1 MRDIDPTASE
11 YITSGYL
18 ERSRPKGVF
27 YDIGSVLGIGSAL
40 IGADSAGDAVDAQTA
55 AAAKTDATNR
65 YIFDKQ
71 VSLQEPF
78 RQSGVSANNMLSYLM
93 GIGGSPSGT
102 PSAGAP
108 TVRTADQLR
117 QSLLGQYTTA
127 GTPGYEMP
135 ESSVGGGG
143 GWMPGTA
150 SRIDEA
156 GLSAA
161 IAAAQAGDNTALQ
174 AWQTQQNANSNDPN
188 YGSLMKSFS
197 ASDFQADPGYQFR
210 MSEGLKGVE
219 GGAAARGGL
228 LSGGALKAIQ
238 KYGQDLGSQ
247 EYGAAYGRFNA
258 DQTNKYNKLAGMVNS
273 GQGAT
278 NQISNAAGQYA
289 TNTASNN
296 AATGNAQAAGSIA
309 QGNAWQGALGT
320 IGNNYQQNQ
329 LMQMIQRPLSSTI
342 QAPSD
347 YGQYL

>member
-1 MRDIDPTASE
+1 MGS
-11 YITSGYL
+11 L
-18 ERSRPKGVF
+18 
-27 YDIGSVLGIGSAL
+27 IGSIFSGVLGS
-40 IGADSAGDAVDAQTA
+40 DSAGDAADAQA
-55 AAAKTDATNR
+55 AAAAQTDATNR

-78 RQSGVSANNMLSYLM
+78 RQGGLAANNSLMYLM
-93 GIGGSPSGT
+93 GLGGSPNGT

-174 AWQTQQNANSNDPN
+174 AWQNAAGGDPN

-247 EYGAAYGRFNA
+247 EYGAAYGRYNS

-273 GQGAT
+273 GQGAA
-278 NQISNAAGQYA
+278 NQVSNAAGQYG

-296 AATGNAQAAGSIA
+296 AAMGNAQAAGSIA

-347 YGQYL
+347 YGQYF

>member
-18 ERSRPKGVF
+18 ERSRPNGVF

-40 IGADSAGDAVDAQTA
+40 LGSDSAGDAVDAQTA

-71 VSLQEPF
+71 TSLQEPF
-78 RQSGVSANNMLSYLM
+78 RQSGVSANNILSYLM
-93 GIGGSPSGT
+93 GLGGSPNGT

-108 TVRTADQLR
+108 SVRTADQLR
-117 QSLLGQYTTA
+117 ASLLSQFT
-127 GTPGYEMP
+127 TPGRPAGET
-135 ESSVGGGG
+135 ESALGGVNSS
-143 GWMPGTA
+143 WAATPDTVN
-150 SRIDEA
+150 EA
-156 GLSAA
+156 GLAAA
-161 IAAAQAGDNTALQ
+161 IAQAQAGDNAALQ

-219 GGAAARGGL
+219 GSAAARGGL
-228 LSGGALKAIQ
+228 LSGGALKGIQ

-247 EYGAAYGRFNA
+247 EYGAAYGRYNS

-278 NQISNAAGQYA
+278 NKISNAAGQYG

-296 AATGNAQAAGSIA
+296 AALGNAQAAGSIA

-342 QAPSD
+342 QAPAD
-347 YGQYL
+347 YGQYF